1 MDHTQYTTNGAE
13 RKPGT
18 HLTMEDRGAIQA
30 MKKLGY
36 SNRAIARYLHCAPS
50 TISNELKRGTPP
62 RTGSRGRAPGY
73 SAKRGDAVYKENRKN
88 SHKPH
93 RIDKCT
99 SFVQWVVTQVRTEKW
114 SINAKHLR
122 KLLGIHHIGH
132 GSNGS
137 LLIISFPASKKAA
150 TKNRDCLKCLVL
162 SCVFVQKVA
171 VLPGNEVLIR
181 PSQLFNALA
190 DGAGR
195 FETGLFSNFL

>member
-30 MKKLGY
+30 MKKLGH

-99 SFVQWVVTQVRTEKW
+99 SFVQWVVTQVRTED
-114 SINAKHLR
+114 R
-122 KLLGIHHIGH
+122 K
-132 GSNGS
+132 S
-137 LLIISFPASKKAA
+137 
-150 TKNRDCLKCLVL
+150 V
-162 SCVFVQKVA
+162 V
-171 VLPGNEVLIR
+171 
-181 PSQLFNALA
+181 
-190 DGAGR
+190 
-195 FETGLFSNFL
+195 